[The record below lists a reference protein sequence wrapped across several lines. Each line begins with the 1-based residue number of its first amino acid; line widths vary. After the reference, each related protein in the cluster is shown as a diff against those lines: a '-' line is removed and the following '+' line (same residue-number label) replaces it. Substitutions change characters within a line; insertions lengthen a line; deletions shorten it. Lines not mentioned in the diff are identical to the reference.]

1 MDRNRLYFDHQIS
14 LMKAHGASTP
24 PARDGHEREADRL
37 AGHIGQ
43 LQGRL
48 GAAAA
53 CAWMA
58 ARFTGR
64 PA

>member
-1 MDRNRLYFDHQIS
+1 MGMNQLYLDDQIS

-24 PARDGHEREADRL
+24 LVRRGHEREADRL
-37 AGHIGQ
+37 AGSIGQ
-43 LQGRL
+43 LQIKL

-53 CAWMA
+53 CAWMM
-58 ARFTGR
+58 RFSER